1 MVKEYVMYE
10 KGKKLFKDE
19 PRTRKYKKKNVP
31 KLKYIESKDIKSGFK
46 TKTDRDR
53 RKKAYVT
60 GAKKE
65 NPRLKKEWISRR
77 FDEMSLRGWKPGDA
91 KGGHSTAK
99 SKGGMVRGY
108 STGGSVSRG
117 QYPSQARKVKFKGV
131 F

>member
-1 MVKEYVMYE
+1 MVKEYVMYK
-10 KGKKLFKDE
+10 KGKKDKV
-19 PRTRKYKKKNVP
+19 RKYKQKDVP
-31 KLKYIESKDIKSGFK
+31 KLKSPSSIESGFK

-53 RKKAYVT
+53 RKKAFVT
-60 GAKKE
+60 GAMKK
-65 NPRLKKEWISRR
+65 NPRLKKGYISKR

-91 KGGHSTAK
+91 EGGHSTAK
-99 SKGGMVRGY
+99 SKGGMVKGY